1 MIRMIL
7 YVLITLSVLFGM
19 YKMFVD
25 DEKGVAYAS
34 FIFAILAFLLT
45 TNTEDVLSNEKQ
57 TIKFEDKESEI
68 EDTTLK
74 ESAEIKMRED
84 GEETN
89 TQSTESVIQEMEF
102 ESNDTIEESNT
113 IEVNRQY
120 RGRLASDKDVD
131 YYKFKIE
138 DGGKISITFQ
148 HSKIDSRDR
157 LWEIYLI
164 DSKTDNEII
173 QFNSIVGI
181 TNGESDVARV
191 PAGEYYVKINSYY
204 YSDKDYIFKV
214 NFSEESDLYEKEAN
228 DKIDLAN
235 NINTNMNMASMPNNN
250 YQNVNNNM
258 VNNVPN
264 LTTNVAPVNNMSGQ
278 GMTNNYTNGGVV
290 NPMNQVPSMGM
301 NENAIPNSNST
312 MNGTNPSVSNTNPVP
327 TPEPVVNQVN
337 QMIPNEN
344 IQQGFINPM
353 PTGNQNFNQVN
364 NVAPNVNSV
373 PEQTPVYNNQAMGN
387 GNPNMVVNSWDEPR
401 PINPVNINQGFG
413 QNNISNI
420 PTNSS
425 SNQIPIQESIPVN
438 TVPNNMQQPVNNVP
452 NGNSAPGLNFVYGP
466 SQNNNNLQ

>member
-1 MIRMIL
+1 MNIIDFL
-7 YVLITLSVLFGM
+7 YDNYLWI
-19 YKMFVD
+19 
-25 DEKGVAYAS
+25 
-34 FIFAILAFLLT
+34 IAILVIAIFT
-45 TNTEDVLSNEKQ
+45 TIGFIADRKSKGKNGKGNDSIGIPNNQAKVVPTE
-57 TIKFEDKESEI
+57 
-68 EDTTLK
+68 
-74 ESAEIKMRED
+74 
-84 GEETN
+84 
-89 TQSTESVIQEMEF
+89 
-102 ESNDTIEESNT
+102 
-113 IEVNRQY
+113 
-120 RGRLASDKDVD
+120 
-131 YYKFKIE
+131 
-138 DGGKISITFQ
+138 
-148 HSKIDSRDR
+148 
-157 LWEIYLI
+157 
-164 DSKTDNEII
+164 
-173 QFNSIVGI
+173 
-181 TNGESDVARV
+181 V
-191 PAGEYYVKINSYY
+191 PTPV
-204 YSDKDYIFKV
+204 
-214 NFSEESDLYEKEAN
+214 
-228 DKIDLAN
+228 N